1 MGQCFCGSDCGS
13 VSRIQTPHELKHGFR
28 DYCCQFV
35 WPSLFSWGGLP
46 SWEQLS
52 KGVRVW
58 PMFAGQPSNMRL
70 AELFPR
76 TLFSKT
82 YIGGIKPP
90 DGGEWSD
97 QGVCHTD
104 MFCVIYELAYTDVGM
119 YASFTS
125 LPTQMWV
132 CIDESSSEGG
142 RGVAR
147 AHKSPFGDSQ

>member
-1 MGQCFCGSDCGS
+1 
-13 VSRIQTPHELKHGFR
+13 
-28 DYCCQFV
+28 
-35 WPSLFSWGGLP
+35 
-46 SWEQLS
+46 
-52 KGVRVW
+52 
-58 PMFAGQPSNMRL
+58 MFAGQPSNKRL

-147 AHKSPFGDSQ
+147 AHKSPFGDSQWGARFRLWRLNGTKDSLERV